1 MLVPQVR
8 GVRIVSNGNITCW
21 ADALANLETTGADGV
36 MSAEVPRPHWLRTA
50 ACTVPCVGARAGAVF
65 VDARIHR

>member
-1 MLVPQVR
+1 MFVPQVR

-21 ADALANLETTGADGV
+21 EDAVANLETTGADGV

-50 ACTVPCVGARAGAVF
+50 AARYPVSARAGAGC